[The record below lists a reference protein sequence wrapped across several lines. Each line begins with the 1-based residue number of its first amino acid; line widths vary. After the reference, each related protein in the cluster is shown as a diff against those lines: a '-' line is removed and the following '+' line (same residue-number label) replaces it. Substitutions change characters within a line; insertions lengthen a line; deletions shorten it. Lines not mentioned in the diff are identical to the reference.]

1 MTNKQ
6 VVSKLRE
13 LGHIIEVYVRKDGSL
28 RVTSIDGVKYERNQS
43 KGVYDARELLEKD
56 DVSGFDPAEGA
67 RRKAIE
73 AQRKAARA
81 SRKSG
86 RTLRT
91 QTKEFQKEF
100 KKLQEAVRKANK
112 KLIKEGKRPLGVPSW
127 NKTREAA
134 QKAGT
139 TVEAQLNRAKD
150 YFVPLTGNIAPVV
163 MVEALIAQLEE
174 WEGAHPEFVAV
185 KVFLENHKRNIDIYA
200 LTTTRNWAYTIA
212 AGQKASMTQSAIL
225 DLLQRTLHEE

>member
-13 LGHIIEVYVRKDGSL
+13 LGHVVEVYVRKDGSL
-28 RVTSIDGVKYERNQS
+28 RVTGIDGVKFERNQS
-43 KGVYDARELLEKD
+43 KGVYAARELLEKE

-67 RRKAIE
+67 RRQAIE

-86 RTLRT
+86 RTLRS

-100 KKLQEAVRKANK
+100 KKLQDVVRKANK

-127 NKTREAA
+127 AKTREAA

-139 TVEAQLNRAKD
+139 SIEAQLNRAKD
-150 YFVPLTGNIAPVV
+150 YFVPLTGNVAPVV
-163 MVEALIAQLEE
+163 MVEALIKQLEE
-174 WEGAHPEFVAV
+174 WEGAHPEFVLV
-185 KVFLENHKRNIDIYA
+185 KIFLNEHKRNIDIYA

-225 DLLQRTLHEE
+225 DLLKRTLHEE

>member
-13 LGHIIEVYVRKDGSL
+13 LGHIVEVYVRKDGSL
-28 RVTSIDGVKYERNQS
+28 RVTKLDGVSFERNQS
-43 KGVYDARELLEKD
+43 KGVYAARELLEKED
-56 DVSGFDPAEGA
+56 ISSFEPEEGA
-67 RRKAIE
+67 RRRAIE

-86 RTLRT
+86 RTLRS

-100 KKLQEAVRKANK
+100 KKLQDAVRKANK
-112 KLIKEGKRPLGVPSW
+112 KLKKEGKRLLGVPSW
-127 NKTREAA
+127 AKTREAA
-134 QKAGT
+134 QMAGT
-139 TVEAQLNRAKD
+139 SVEAQLNRAKD
-150 YFVPLTGNIAPVV
+150 YFVPLTGNVAPVV
-163 MVEALIAQLEE
+163 MVEALIAQLEKLE
-174 WEGAHPEFVAV
+174 DAHPEFIPV

-200 LTTTRNWAYTIA
+200 LTTTRNWAYTVA
-212 AGQKASMTQSAIL
+212 AGQQASMTQSAIL